1 MTCLRNPFTGHELE
15 RKFDKTQSP
24 KNVVVIGGGMG
35 GMEAAYILHQKGHR
49 AILVEEKD
57 CLGGQFICA
66 GQAPQKEVLAQAA
79 RARGEQILRSGMEV
93 RLGVRADAA
102 LLEELK
108 PDEVVIAA
116 GASPVKLT
124 IPRIKG
130 ENVYSHEQVLM
141 GQTALSGEVAVIG
154 GGLVGIECA
163 LYLADKGC
171 QVSVVEMKDRIGADI
186 SGGQMMDI
194 MINLQTAGI
203 RQVPGAL
210 CKAVTEEGVVAETA
224 QGETLIPG
232 KSVVTAVGSRS
243 VDHTWAEEYCRNQK
257 IPCHIIGDAKEAR
270 RALQAIEEAV
280 DTALAI

>member
-1 MTCLRNPFTGHELE
+1 M
-15 RKFDKTQSP
+15 
-24 KNVVVIGGGMG
+24 
-35 GMEAAYILHQKGHR
+35 
-49 AILVEEKD
+49 
-57 CLGGQFICA
+57 
-66 GQAPQKEVLAQAA
+66 
-79 RARGEQILRSGMEV
+79 
-93 RLGVRADAA
+93 
-102 LLEELK
+102 
-108 PDEVVIAA
+108 
-116 GASPVKLT
+116 
-124 IPRIKG
+124 
-130 ENVYSHEQVLM
+130 
-141 GQTALSGEVAVIG
+141 
-154 GGLVGIECA
+154 
-163 LYLADKGC
+163 
-171 QVSVVEMKDRIGADI
+171 SVVEMKDRIGADI

>member
-1 MTCLRNPFTGHELE
+1 
-15 RKFDKTQSP
+15 
-24 KNVVVIGGGMG
+24 
-35 GMEAAYILHQKGHR
+35 
-49 AILVEEKD
+49 
-57 CLGGQFICA
+57 
-66 GQAPQKEVLAQAA
+66 
-79 RARGEQILRSGMEV
+79 
-93 RLGVRADAA
+93 
-102 LLEELK
+102 
-108 PDEVVIAA
+108 
-116 GASPVKLT
+116 
-124 IPRIKG
+124 
-130 ENVYSHEQVLM
+130 M

-232 KSVVTAVGSRS
+232 SP
-243 VDHTWAEEYCRNQK
+243 W
-257 IPCHIIGDAKEAR
+257 
-270 RALQAIEEAV
+270 
-280 DTALAI
+280 